1 MPFSLGNFVQH
12 KSATVSE
19 AAKKFW
25 YILGK
30 YLLEN
35 KPDMEDYEYTEYQKN
50 LHIEKHAEL
59 WFGGSCLSNELIEVI
74 EDGAKDS
81 SESATDKSCLD
92 VAEKLFQ
99 KSIHL
104 QRQTVVENFGR
115 LALVIRRGEAGHVC
129 VLAALRCLCFNI
141 IDLRDHVLTVER
153 CMKVVERELTRKRY
167 DLQSHNVVDS
177 LRLIDMITRD
187 LLVRLKKGET
197 EEEQMII
204 RSTVKLEV
212 FDYVQYVVREVFS
225 LAVDEE
231 ERERDTEDWKR
242 LGEIILCCVCIVK
255 SFGDFTFRKMDLDFC
270 WEDQDVWMDG
280 FQKIFQRPEMG
291 AHERSKAMVFRIFV
305 QWRDWLSRTL
315 DVNSSH
321 SRLAEALDIALRQ
334 QSHLKTKVE
343 SKTKKEQPEG
353 TEVTAK
359 PFVSLECVVKR
370 EGTLSSGATEP

>member
-1 MPFSLGNFVQH
+1 MPFSLGDFVQH

-129 VLAALRCLCFNI
+129 VLAALCCLCFNM
-141 IDLRDHVLTVER
+141 IDLRDHALTVER
-153 CMKVVERELTRKRY
+153 CMKVVERELRRKRY

-187 LLVRLKKGET
+187 LLVRLKKEET

-204 RSTVKLEV
+204 RS
-212 FDYVQYVVREVFS
+212 S
-225 LAVDEE
+225 
-231 ERERDTEDWKR
+231 
-242 LGEIILCCVCIVK
+242 
-255 SFGDFTFRKMDLDFC
+255 
-270 WEDQDVWMDG
+270 
-280 FQKIFQRPEMG
+280 
-291 AHERSKAMVFRIFV
+291 
-305 QWRDWLSRTL
+305 
-315 DVNSSH
+315 
-321 SRLAEALDIALRQ
+321 
-334 QSHLKTKVE
+334 
-343 SKTKKEQPEG
+343 
-353 TEVTAK
+353 
-359 PFVSLECVVKR
+359 
-370 EGTLSSGATEP
+370 